1 MYLYRFEA
9 KRQHTLYGQVWIE
22 GVQNNG
28 IENTQELDVEFI
40 SKQRKR
46 KTYEY
51 IGTGVWIQGIR
62 KGAQELTLCIHET
75 LTQGSTR

>member
-51 IGTGVWIQGIR
+51 I
-62 KGAQELTLCIHET
+62 
-75 LTQGSTR
+75 